1 MDVLGVER
9 WLTPHMSARRYG
21 GVTAGVPAN
30 FSVRYQSQTKE
41 HWARNLLRWTLID
54 DERRF
59 GCRDKVEIQLC
70 IYCVRVVI
78 TFHLWQNRFYKQII
92 CCLKWERI
100 PLKSEADSLRESSS
114 IPDSLRESS
123 SIPDSNLTKNI
134 SVPTLE
140 FHEST

>member
-1 MDVLGVER
+1 
-9 WLTPHMSARRYG
+9 MSARRYG

-78 TFHLWQNRFYKQII
+78 TFHLWQNRFYFRQNIFYFRQNIFYDLIFYCKTNKVLIATKGTRHI
-92 CCLKWERI
+92 MSCL
-100 PLKSEADSLRESSS
+100 SHVSS
-114 IPDSLRESS
+114 IPCP
-123 SIPDSNLTKNI
+123 I
-134 SVPTLE
+134 VPKDVDLQT
-140 FHEST
+140 